1 MSHFQVRL
9 LAKSCPHKFCLAV
22 KPDVFAI
29 CIEKYR
35 FLIFINCDET
45 NIRNENW
52 IE

>member
-9 LAKSCPHKFCLAV
+9 LAKTYPHKFYLAL

-35 FLIFINCDET
+35 FLGFINDET
-45 NIRNENW
+45 KYKERKLN
-52 IE
+52 